1 MPSTIGLNRV
11 GADRRL
17 FDHVNDGV
25 YFVDTERRITYW
37 NKAAERLTGY
47 RADEV
52 LGKSCRDD
60 MLVHVDECGRCI
72 CRDGCP
78 LAATIDDGRD
88 RQTTVYL
95 KHKLGHRLAVRV
107 RATPLVDDDG
117 EIVGAA
123 ELFNVDRSSEAFRQQ
138 MYELQSLAFTDP
150 LTRLANRQYLEQS
163 LSRQMTDAAAF
174 DWRLGLILIDVDHMR
189 KINDTFTHAVGDR
202 VLEIV
207 AHDIVENLRSFD
219 IAGRFGA
226 DRFLVMQP
234 HASCGQLLATAERIR
249 MLIDRSH
256 FHAATGRVKITA
268 SVGATLIRHGDTDQ
282 TVIDR
287 LTTMMKIA
295 KESGGNRVFDDLGH
309 IDD

>member
-1 MPSTIGLNRV
+1 MPPTIDSNHI
-11 GADRRL
+11 GADRTL

-47 RADEV
+47 RAEEV

-88 RQTTVYL
+88 RETSVYL
-95 KHKLGHRLAVRV
+95 KHKLGHRLSVQV

-123 ELFNVDRSSEAFRQQ
+123 ELFNVDKSSEAFRQR

-150 LTRLANRQYLEQS
+150 LTRLANRRYLEQS
-163 LSRQMTDAAAF
+163 LSRQMTDAEAF
-174 DWRLGLILIDVDHMR
+174 DWKLGLILIDVDR
-189 KINDTFTHAVGDR
+189 FQEISATHGHAAGDR

-207 AHDIVENLRSFD
+207 SHDIVENLRSFD
-219 IAGRFGA
+219 IAGRF
-226 DRFLVMQP
+226 DDDQFLVMQL

-256 FHAATGRVKITA
+256 FQAATGRVKMTA
-268 SVGATLIRHGDTDQ
+268 SVGATLVRHGDKAD

-287 LTTMMKIA
+287 LSTMMKIA
-295 KESGGNRVFDDLGH
+295 KDSGGNRVFDDLGH
-309 IDD
+309 TNG